1 MTSSQKRRM
10 VGQLAMIKQVHSGS
24 RSKLSKGE
32 PRWVA
37 PMLATLTD
45 EPFSQRGWLFEPKLD
60 GVRCLAL
67 RSGRDVQLV
76 SRNEKTMNEKY
87 PELVQAFRAQKA
99 NSFAVDGEVVT
110 FDGEVTSFA
119 KLQQRMQLEHPSE
132 ELRRKIPVW
141 FYAFDLLHIDGRDVR
156 KLPLR
161 ERKKLLAKALDFKDP
176 LCFTEHRETEGEA
189 YFREACG
196 KGWEGIIAKNADSAY
211 LSTRSRDWLKFKC
224 LNQQEFVIA
233 GYTDPQGERVG
244 FGALLVG
251 YYEAGKLV
259 YAGKVGTGYDTATL
273 RRLSS
278 QLGKLETS
286 HSAFDSD
293 ALPSRGI
300 HWVKPDLVA
309 QIAFGEWT
317 SAGKLRQPRFL
328 GLRSDKAA
336 REVVREGKT
345 CLSAQRSSELDVMT

>member
-1 MTSSQKRRM
+1 MAE
-10 VGQLAMIKQVHSGS
+10 QLAKSVHIRTEL
-24 RSKLSKGE
+24 RSKPSKGG
-32 PRWVA
+32 PHWIA

-45 EPFSQRGWLFEPKLD
+45 EPFSRRGWLFEPKLD

-67 RSGRDVQLV
+67 RSSSAVQLV
-76 SRNEKTMNEKY
+76 SRNEKLMNEKY
-87 PELVQAFRAQKA
+87 PELVQAFRAQKSD
-99 NSFAVDGEVVT
+99 SFAVDGEIVT

-119 KLQQRMQLEHPSE
+119 KLPQRMQLQHPSE
-132 ELRRKIPVW
+132 ELREKIPIW
-141 FYAFDLLHIDGRDVR
+141 FYAFDLLYLNGRDTR
-156 KLPLR
+156 HLPLR
-161 ERKKLLAKALDFKDP
+161 ERKKLLSTALGFKDP
-176 LCFTEHRETEGEA
+176 LRFTEHRETEGEA
-189 YFREACG
+189 YFREACR

-278 QLGKLETS
+278 QLNKLETS
-286 HSAFDSD
+286 HVPFDAD
-293 ALPSRGI
+293 ALPSRGV
-300 HWVKPDLVA
+300 HWVKPQLVA

-328 GLRSDKAA
+328 GLRSDKAP
-336 REVVREGKT
+336 REVVREGRH
-345 CLSAQRSSELDVMT
+345 A

>member
-1 MTSSQKRRM
+1 MAE
-10 VGQLAMIKQVHSGS
+10 QLAKPVHVRTAPRSRPSKSG
-24 RSKLSKGE
+24 
-32 PRWVA
+32 PRWIA

-45 EPFSQRGWLFEPKLD
+45 EPFSRRGWLFEPKLD

-67 RSGRDVQLV
+67 RSSGDVQLV
-76 SRNEKTMNEKY
+76 SRNEKPMNEKY
-87 PELVQAFRAQKA
+87 PELVQAFRAQKS
-99 NSFAVDGEVVT
+99 NSFAVDGEIVT

-132 ELRRKIPVW
+132 ELRRKVPVW
-141 FYAFDLLHIDGRDVR
+141 FYAFDLLHLDGRDTR
-156 KLPLR
+156 QLPLR
-161 ERKKLLAKALDFKDP
+161 ERKKLLATAMHFGDP
-176 LCFTEHRETEGEA
+176 LRFTKHRETEGEA
-189 YFREACG
+189 YFREACR

-251 YYEAGKLV
+251 YYETGKLV

-273 RRLSS
+273 QRLGSE
-278 QLGKLETS
+278 LKKLETS
-286 HSAFDSD
+286 QIPFDTD
-293 ALPSRGI
+293 ALPSRGV
-300 HWVKPDLVA
+300 HWVRPNLVA

-317 SAGKLRQPRFL
+317 NEGKLRQPRFL
-328 GLRSDKAA
+328 GVRSDKAPH
-336 REVVREGKT
+336 EVVREAKH
-345 CLSAQRSSELDVMT
+345 A

>member
-1 MTSSQKRRM
+1 M
-10 VGQLAMIKQVHSGS
+10 
-24 RSKLSKGE
+24 
-32 PRWVA
+32 
-37 PMLATLTD
+37 
-45 EPFSQRGWLFEPKLD
+45 
-60 GVRCLAL
+60 
-67 RSGRDVQLV
+67 
-76 SRNEKTMNEKY
+76 
-87 PELVQAFRAQKA
+87 
-99 NSFAVDGEVVT
+99 
-110 FDGEVTSFA
+110 
-119 KLQQRMQLEHPSE
+119 
-132 ELRRKIPVW
+132 
-141 FYAFDLLHIDGRDVR
+141 
-156 KLPLR
+156 R

-176 LCFTEHRETEGEA
+176 LRFTEQRETEGEA

-336 REVVREGKT
+336 REVVREGKH
-345 CLSAQRSSELDVMT
+345 A